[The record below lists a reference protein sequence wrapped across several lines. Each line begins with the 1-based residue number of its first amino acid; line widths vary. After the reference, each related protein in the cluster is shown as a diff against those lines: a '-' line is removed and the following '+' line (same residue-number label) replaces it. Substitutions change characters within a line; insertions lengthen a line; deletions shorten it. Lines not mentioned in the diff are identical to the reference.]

1 LKVAV
6 VGLWHLGTVTAAC
19 TAAAGHD
26 VTAIDDNIDVINDLN
41 RGIVPVAEPGLSE
54 LVKQGSETRR
64 LRFASEIAEVRGHDV
79 VWITYDTPVRED
91 DSADVEYVAEQI
103 RRVVTHV
110 SPGSVLLV
118 SSQMPVGSIR
128 RLEQW
133 HQESGSENEIHFACS
148 PENLRLGKAIDVF
161 TRPDRVIIGT
171 RSQTARGVL
180 ADLWRPITEDIVW
193 MSVESAEMTKHALN
207 GFLATSITF
216 MNELAL
222 ICEREGADGSEVEQ
236 GLKTDVRI
244 GPRAYLHA
252 GSAFAGGTLARD
264 IQFLTQTAKKYDITV
279 PVIGS
284 VKESND
290 RHKDWTKQKLKAE
303 LGEVLR
309 GKTVA
314 VLGLTYKPGTNTL
327 RRSLAVELSLWL
339 SKQGADVEAFDPA
352 IDSLPEELD
361 QFIDLRESSDEALK
375 GADAAILA
383 TEWPIFRE
391 ISRDVL
397 MKNMKQPLVIDANRF
412 LEETIGRG
420 SGIRYFAVGRSS
432 ESER

>member
-1 LKVAV
+1 
-6 VGLWHLGTVTAAC
+6 
-19 TAAAGHD
+19 
-26 VTAIDDNIDVINDLN
+26 
-41 RGIVPVAEPGLSE
+41 
-54 LVKQGSETRR
+54 
-64 LRFASEIAEVRGHDV
+64 
-79 VWITYDTPVRED
+79 
-91 DSADVEYVAEQI
+91 
-103 RRVVTHV
+103 VTHV

-161 TRPDRVIIGT
+161 TRPDRVVIGT
-171 RSQTARGVL
+171 RSHTARQVL
-180 ADLWRPITEDIVW
+180 ADLWRPITEEIVW

-207 GFLATSITF
+207 SFLATSITF

-222 ICEREGADGSEVEQ
+222 ICEQEGADASEVEQ

-264 IQFLTQTAKKYDITV
+264 IQFLTQTAQKHGITV

-284 VKESND
+284 VKQSND
-290 RHKDWTKQKLKAE
+290 QHKGWIKQKLKGE

-309 GKTVA
+309 GKTIA
-314 VLGLTYKPGTNTL
+314 VLGLTYKPGTDTL

-339 SKQGADVEAFDPA
+339 SKQGANVQAFDPA
-352 IDSLPEELD
+352 IGSVPEELA
-361 QFIDLRESSDEALK
+361 QFIDLRDSPAETLK
-375 GADAAILA
+375 GADAAVLA
-383 TEWPIFRE
+383 TEWPIFRA

-397 MKNMKQPLVIDANRF
+397 IQNMTQPLVIDPNRF
-412 LEETIGRG
+412 LEDTIGRS